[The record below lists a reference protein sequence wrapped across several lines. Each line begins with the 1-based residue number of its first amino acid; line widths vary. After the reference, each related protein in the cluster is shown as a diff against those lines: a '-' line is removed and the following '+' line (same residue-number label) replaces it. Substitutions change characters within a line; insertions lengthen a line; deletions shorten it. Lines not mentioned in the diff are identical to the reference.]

1 MGDIIKDDEFE
12 ELHDYESL
20 KNYFN
25 VGLHDIAKEL
35 DEENLEKIEK
45 FRDDFTEK
53 YLSHIDVEKKLEDE
67 KNGFSKFIESF
78 ESNID
83 IDPGRLLGLTDG
95 IFGMV
100 MTLLVFSMALPGA
113 PLLTEGQFLT
123 FLQSIAHTF
132 GLTIVS
138 FILVSSFWVY
148 HHEFIKI
155 NSLNMPYLWIN
166 ILYLACISV
175 IPFTTSMIG
184 AYSKFFVAD
193 LLFGI
198 NIFLTIL
205 FFLIMYLYAYNKGF
219 LENNPS
225 KNEKRYV
232 INTLIILMGITIAV
246 NLLDYNFSEDF
257 MYLFLLIPV
266 ISTIRDINFK
276 MKQ

>member
-1 MGDIIKDDEFE
+1 M
-12 ELHDYESL
+12 
-20 KNYFN
+20 
-25 VGLHDIAKEL
+25 

-45 FRDDFTEK
+45 FRDDFAEK
-53 YLSHIDVEKKLEDE
+53 YLTHSAFEKRADE
-67 KNGFSKFIESF
+67 RKDAISRFIQSF

-100 MTLLVFSMALPGA
+100 MTLLIFGMALPGA
-113 PLLTEGQFLT
+113 TLLTEGQLIS

-138 FILVSSFWVY
+138 FILVSSIWVY

-166 ILYLACISV
+166 IAFLACISV
-175 IPFTTSMIG
+175 IPFTTSLIG
-184 AYSKFFVAD
+184 AYSRFFIAD

-205 FFLIMYLYAYNKGF
+205 FFLIMYLYAYKKGF

-225 KNEKRYV
+225 KSEKRYV
-232 INTLIILMGITIAV
+232 LHTFIILMGLTIAV
-246 NLLDYNFSEDF
+246 NLLDFSFSEDF
-257 MYLFLLIPV
+257 MYLFLLVPV
-266 ISTIRDINFK
+266 ISTIRDIRFK
-276 MKQ
+276 MK